1 MSNILVDRLEKLK
14 QATIV
19 NDAEYIDFNDDLEFY
34 DTLLEKT
41 FNGSFDDLFLTNQLD
56 ELSEEDKKKAFE
68 VARKYKSLCFF
79 GGDSNYWAD
88 SIEGVYLSD
97 YDLICMRLLDN
108 YDFILGLSINDE
120 ESLKTLVELQQ
131 TEVFSQKSIIDYL
144 RNVFVND
151 KVLKDSIRRI
161 SNDYD
166 EFTVEQKALLCLYP
180 DGVLYKVDENDNI
193 ENISNSELLREIKIS
208 LLGTDDDNFHLGD
221 ALKNLSDDDFED
233 IINYIFNSYQ
243 NRCNSFKQY

>member
-14 QATIV
+14 QATII
-19 NDAEYIDFNDDLEFY
+19 NNTEYIDFDDNLDFY
-34 DTLLEKT
+34 DTLLEET
-41 FNGSFDDLFLTNQLD
+41 FNGDFDDIFETKQLD
-56 ELSEEDKKKAFE
+56 GLSEDEKKKAFE
-68 VARKYKSLCFF
+68 IARKYKSLCFF

-108 YDFILGLSINDE
+108 YDFILGLSKTDE
-120 ESLKTLVELQQ
+120 ESLKTLVELQK

-151 KVLKDSIRRI
+151 EVLTSSIKRI
-161 SNDYD
+161 SNDYKD
-166 EFTVEQKALLCLYP
+166 FTSEQKALLCLYP
-180 DGVLYKVDENDNI
+180 DGVLYKVKDDNEVEDI
-193 ENISNSELLREIKIS
+193 PSSELLRVIKIN

-221 ALKNLSDDDFED
+221 ALKHLNISDFED
-233 IINYIFNSYQ
+233 IINFTFNSYQ
-243 NRCNSFKQY
+243 NESSSHK